1 MALKDEIK
9 GYIVSNGFTITDV
22 AEELNKRTGTKFT
35 MQNLSNKI
43 RRESLKYS
51 EVLEI
56 ADILGYDI
64 KWEKRKS

>member
-22 AEELNKRTGTKFT
+22 AEELNKRTGTEFT

-51 EVLEI
+51 
-56 ADILGYDI
+56 
-64 KWEKRKS
+64 

>member
-22 AEELNKRTGTKFT
+22 AAELNKRTGTEFT

>member
-9 GYIVSNGFTITDV
+9 GYIVSNGFTITYI
-22 AEELNKRTGTKFT
+22 AEELNKRTGTEFT

-64 KWEKRKS
+64 KWEKRS